1 MPFNITFW
9 LVLAL
14 ITSVIGNIFLFWYAR
29 VLLGKLMYVGENIG
43 DLVEIL
49 TNYKKHLKT
58 IYGMEM
64 YYGDETLKFLMSH
77 TNSLLDLLDD
87 YSDVYNIVE
96 FEEEEIPTLTEEEQ
110 IENAE
115 ETINQENVFYA
126 GTRTSNN

>member
-1 MPFNITFW
+1 MTFNITFW

-115 ETINQENVFYA
+115 ETITQENVFYA

>member
-1 MPFNITFW
+1 MTFNITFW

-115 ETINQENVFYA
+115 ETITQENVFYA
-126 GTRTSNN
+126 GTRTINN

>member
-1 MPFNITFW
+1 MTFNITFW

-115 ETINQENVFYA
+115 ETITQENVFYA
-126 GTRTSNN
+126 GTRTGNN